1 MGRSLLSIINAVP
14 CVSTYDMKRVA
25 IRRNPCHNDVPVDSS
40 KFCNG
45 CQLTYVVIDVS
56 LVLMDDAV
64 VVVVVVNEDDAVVV
78 VVDVAIDVD
87 VDVAGDKDV
96 SSITPVALIQSSTF
110 CVTRSTTT
118 ATVYIL
124 EVIL

>member
-40 KFCNG
+40 KFCSG

-64 VVVVVVNEDDAVVV
+64 DEDDAVVV

-96 SSITPVALIQSSTF
+96 SSITPVALIQSSTC

>member
-25 IRRNPCHNDVPVDSS
+25 IRLNPCHNDVPVDSS

-64 VVVVVVNEDDAVVV
+64 VVVVVVEDDAVVV
-78 VVDVAIDVD
+78 VVDVDID

-96 SSITPVALIQSSTF
+96 SSITPFALIQSSTC